1 MASRATSPTASQ
13 RPRPQAAERPE
24 ARGRGAAA
32 VLVHIVQAGNPFAPD
47 PDGIVSV
54 QRNFIRAAPA
64 DLRFVYWGVRRPGV
78 PERDLGPR
86 ARFRPVVGT
95 SIQRPVVPLSLT
107 FAAGLVPVR
116 RRIREGIL
124 RFDRVESAVPFLGT
138 RLPTVLFLHTWD
150 VVDVRNP
157 AAESRWRRAPGLYA
171 TLFDRVVRRMD
182 RIYVLRPDMAEWLA
196 TRLPDGDRR
205 LRPFSVPVDL
215 ERFRPLSLAERAAER
230 ARVLESVGVL
240 GPAALVVFAG
250 RLEGQKNPLALPEVA
265 AVLGESDVPVHVLV
279 AGTGSLEG
287 AVADAAARLAPGRVH
302 LLGSVDQDRLAGLL
316 GAADALLLPS
326 AFEGLPNVVLESL
339 ASGTPVV
346 AARSAGRTAEILEG
360 TGAGVIGQDDPRS
373 LAAGIRE
380 VLSWPADR
388 AGVCRALAHGFAA
401 PCVNEPLY
409 RELRALAGV
418 RATG

>member
-1 MASRATSPTASQ
+1 M
-13 RPRPQAAERPE
+13 
-24 ARGRGAAA
+24 
-32 VLVHIVQAGNPFAPD
+32 
-47 PDGIVSV
+47 
-54 QRNFIRAAPA
+54 
-64 DLRFVYWGVRRPGV
+64 
-78 PERDLGPR
+78 
-86 ARFRPVVGT
+86 
-95 SIQRPVVPLSLT
+95 
-107 FAAGLVPVR
+107 
-116 RRIREGIL
+116 
-124 RFDRVESAVPFLGT
+124 PFLGT

-287 AVADAAARLAPGRVH
+287 AVADAAARLGARPGAPARLRRPGSPGRPARRGRRAPAP
-302 LLGSVDQDRLAGLL
+302 LGLQGAAQRGARVAGL
-316 GAADALLLPS
+316 GD
-326 AFEGLPNVVLESL
+326 
-339 ASGTPVV
+339 
-346 AARSAGRTAEILEG
+346 AGRRRPVRG
-360 TGAGVIGQDDPRS
+360 PDRRDPR
-373 LAAGIRE
+373 GGRG
-380 VLSWPADR
+380 PA
-388 AGVCRALAHGFAA
+388 
-401 PCVNEPLY
+401 
-409 RELRALAGV
+409 
-418 RATG
+418 